1 MRQWLV
7 MLSFVAVVG
16 FAIAQDDEKP
26 KAKAQPKAKAKAQPK
41 AKKSNDDVG
50 LELEADPNALGKKLV
65 DKKELLHKISY
76 GLGQQI
82 GRMKHQGVDLDPKQV
97 IKGLEDAMQ
106 GKEAE
111 FTEEEI
117 KKAFAAYEPHR
128 QSAMVKVG
136 EDFLA
141 ANKEKE
147 GIKTLPSGVQYKVLA
162 SGKGAS
168 PKATD
173 TVKVHY
179 KGKLIDG
186 KVFDGSYTGDAP
198 ASRDKPAEFPLNGV
212 IKGFKESLV
221 KMKPGDKWTVYLP
234 SELAYGERGSPPT
247 IGPHAV
253 LIFDL
258 ELIEIVE

>member
-7 MLSFVAVVG
+7 MLSLVALVG
-16 FAIAQDDEKP
+16 FAVAQDDDKP
-26 KAKAQPKAKAKAQPK
+26 KSKALPK
-41 AKKSNDDVG
+41 AKKAADDAG
-50 LELEADPNALGKKLV
+50 LELEADPNALGKKPV
-65 DKKELLHKISY
+65 NKKELLDKISY
-76 GLGQQI
+76 AMGLHV
-82 GRMKHQGVDLDPKQV
+82 GRAKQNGVDIDPKRV
-97 IKGLEDAMQ
+97 IKGMEDALQ
-106 GKEAE
+106 GNDAE
-111 FTEEEI
+111 FTDLELD
-117 KKAFAAYEPHR
+117 KAFEAYKPFQR
-128 QSAMVKVG
+128 SAMAKVG

-173 TVKVHY
+173 MVKVHY
-179 KGKLIDG
+179 KGRLTNG

-198 ASRDKPAEFPLNGV
+198 AKRDKPAEFEVGKV
-212 IKGFKESLV
+212 IKGFKESLL

-234 SELAYGERGSPPT
+234 SELAYGEGGSPPS

-258 ELIEIVE
+258 ELIGIVE

>member
-7 MLSFVAVVG
+7 MLSLVAVVG
-16 FAIAQDDEKP
+16 FAVAQDDEKP
-26 KAKAQPKAKAKAQPK
+26 KTKAQPK
-41 AKKSNDDVG
+41 AKKATDDAG
-50 LELEADPNALGKKLV
+50 LELEADPNALGKKPV
-65 DKKELLHKISY
+65 NKKELLDKISY
-76 GLGQQI
+76 ALGLQV
-82 GRMKHQGVDLDPKQV
+82 GRSKQKGVDVDPKRV
-97 IKGLEDAMQ
+97 IKGLEDALQ
-106 GKEAE
+106 GKESE
-111 FTEEEI
+111 FTDEEI
-117 KKAFAAYEPHR
+117 KKAFEAYEPFR
-128 QSAMVKVG
+128 RSAMVKVG

-147 GIKTLPSGVQYKVLA
+147 GIKTLPSGVQYKVLV

-179 KGKLIDG
+179 KGMLIDG
-186 KVFDGSYTGDAP
+186 NVFDGSYTGDAP
-198 ASRDKPAEFPLNGV
+198 TKRDKPAEFPLNGV

-247 IGPHAV
+247 IGPYAV

-258 ELIEIVE
+258 ELVEIVE

>member
-7 MLSFVAVVG
+7 MLSLVAVVG
-16 FAIAQDDEKP
+16 FAIAQDDDKP
-26 KAKAQPKAKAKAQPK
+26 KTKAQPK
-41 AKKSNDDVG
+41 AKKANDDLG

-65 DKKELLHKISY
+65 DKKELLDKISY
-76 GLGQQI
+76 ALGQQI
-82 GRMKHQGVDLDPKQV
+82 GQMKQQGVDVDPKRV

-117 KKAFAAYEPHR
+117 KQAFAAYEPHR
-128 QSAMVKVG
+128 RNAMVKVG

-147 GIKTLPSGVQYKVLA
+147 GIKTLPCGVQYKVLV

-179 KGKLIDG
+179 KGRLING
-186 KVFDGSYTGDAP
+186 KVFDGSYMGETP
-198 ASRDKPAEFPLNGV
+198 AKRDKPAEFPLNGV

-221 KMKPGDKWTVYLP
+221 KMKTGDRWTVYLP

-258 ELIEIVE
+258 ELVEIVE

>member
-7 MLSFVAVVG
+7 MLSLVAVVG
-16 FAIAQDDEKP
+16 FAIAQDDDKP
-26 KAKAQPKAKAKAQPK
+26 KTKAQPK
-41 AKKSNDDVG
+41 AKKATDDTG

-65 DKKELLHKISY
+65 NKKELLDVISY
-76 GLGQQI
+76 AGGMQI
-82 GRMKHQGVDLDPKQV
+82 GRMKRSGFDLDPKRV
-97 IKGLEDAMQ
+97 IKGFEDAMQ
-106 GKEAE
+106 GKDPE
-111 FTEEEI
+111 FTDEEI
-117 KKAFAAYEPHR
+117 KKAFEAYAPLQR
-128 QSAMVKVG
+128 SAMVKVG

-147 GIKTLPSGVQYKVLA
+147 GIKTLTSGVQYKVLA
-162 SGKGAS
+162 SGKGAF
-168 PKATD
+168 PKPTD

-179 KGKLIDG
+179 KGKLTDG
-186 KVFDGSYTGDAP
+186 KVFDGSYMGDAP
-198 ASRDKPAEFPLNGV
+198 TKRDKPAEFPLNGV

>member
-1 MRQWLV
+1 
-7 MLSFVAVVG
+7 MLSLVAVVG
-16 FAIAQDDEKP
+16 FAMAQDDEKP
-26 KAKAQPKAKAKAQPK
+26 KTKAQPK
-41 AKKSNDDVG
+41 AKKANDDDAS

-65 DKKELLHKISY
+65 DKKQLLDKISY
-76 GLGQQI
+76 ALGQQI
-82 GRMKHQGVDLDPKQV
+82 GQMKQQGVDVDPKRV
-97 IKGLEDAMQ
+97 IKGLEDALY
-106 GKEAE
+106 GKDSE
-111 FTEEEI
+111 FTDEEI
-117 KKAFAAYEPHR
+117 KMAFKAYEPHR

-147 GIKTLPSGVQYKVLA
+147 GIKTLPSGVQYKVLE

-179 KGKLIDG
+179 KGRLTNG
-186 KVFDGSYTGDAP
+186 KVFDGSYMGDAP
-198 ASRDKPAEFPLNGV
+198 AKRDKPAEFPLNGV